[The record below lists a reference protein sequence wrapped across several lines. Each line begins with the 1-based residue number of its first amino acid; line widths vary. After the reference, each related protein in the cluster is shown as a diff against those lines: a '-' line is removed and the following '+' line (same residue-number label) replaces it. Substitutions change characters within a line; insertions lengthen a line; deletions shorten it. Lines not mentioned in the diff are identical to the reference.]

1 MKIIEGRVRLAASDV
16 ANFLACRRLTQLD
29 LLMTRGELRPPQEF
43 DIGFQE
49 LVRRGEVHERGVLE
63 RFRADGHDVVE
74 ISAAEDG
81 APATAEAIRGR
92 AGVIYQG
99 TLRRGGPGAAL
110 FGRPDFLVRADLL
123 PAPDG
128 ETRPGGIHYEVVD
141 AKLARSAKARAVLQT
156 SFYSHLLAGLQ
167 GVEPRWM
174 HLALGNGEF
183 ASFKVDDF
191 AAYERQTRRLL
202 EAAIGGDPAG
212 EVYPEPV
219 EHCAIC
225 RWRDTCADR
234 RRSDDDLSLVA
245 GMTTGQRRALKGD
258 GTSTRR
264 GFAGLAKLPRLDRV
278 SRDSL
283 ERSQLQARLQVA
295 SEDDGV
301 IRYEILEPER
311 DGDGALVANRGLLA
325 LPEPADGDL
334 FFDIEG
340 ARYYCEDGREFGL
353 QYLFGIVDTAEADEA
368 GLPRYTQIWAYDRQG
383 EKRAFEELI
392 DFITERRERHPGLHV
407 YHYNHYEPTSVDHLT
422 ELHGTRQEAVGA
434 LMGRFATREDEV
446 DDLFRLGVFTDL
458 YRVVRQ
464 GVRAGVESYSIKRL
478 EPLCGYVRQV
488 DLQEATVSLIALE
501 AALEDGTAAG
511 DGERQR
517 VVAGYNE
524 DDCRAT
530 LALRDW
536 LEGRRAELAERLG
549 QELPRPAVPDKPGV
563 AEDPETVRIRSA
575 LLAGVS
581 AKTPGAIAGGVS
593 AETPE
598 GQARVLLADLL
609 DWHRREDKPAWW
621 RYFYVRT
628 LSPAELTGE
637 PDALGGLTGGEV
649 VGQVKRSVV
658 RRFWFPP
665 QEHKFSKDGTG
676 CDPAT
681 DKQWSI
687 CDVDDSRGTIDLKV
701 GATYPGPWPV
711 ALVEVGPPG
720 SKEQRERLRDL
731 GDRVV
736 RDGVGGGDAATALLL
751 RRPPDD
757 GGGTTGSLRAEGE
770 TARAAAIRLAVALRS
785 SYLPMQGP
793 PGTGKTYT
801 AAEQILELIAH
812 GRTVGIT
819 GPSHAVIHHLI
830 DTVYEHARWRGGGV
844 PRIGQRADRENPHL
858 HRDATM
864 MSNEKLEQALRDGEL
879 DVGAGTAWLWA
890 RAGMAGSVDTLFV
903 DEAGQLSLANVL
915 AVAGAARNLVLLGDP
930 QQLAQPSH
938 ATHPPGAGAS
948 ALEHILGDRATM
960 PAAAGLLLDQTWR
973 MHPDLCR
980 YTSAACYDGKL
991 AGVDGLGR
999 QEILGWASGLRLVE
1013 VPHQGNTNFS
1023 PEEAREVAR
1032 LTEQL
1037 TGRTWRDKDRAE
1049 RSVKPTDILIVTPYN
1064 AQIRA
1069 IQTALTGSGQ
1079 TGFLVGT
1086 VDKFQGQ
1093 EAPVVIYSM
1102 ATSSADEAPR
1112 GLDFLYD
1119 PHRLNVAT
1127 SRARALAIIVASPDL
1142 IRVSCRTPHQM
1153 ILANGLCR
1161 AWETGS

>member
-1 MKIIEGRVRLAASDV
+1 MKVTEGRVRLAASDV
-16 ANFLACRRLTQLD
+16 ANFLACRPLTQLD
-29 LLMTRGELRPPQEF
+29 LLRALGELRPPR
-43 DIGFQE
+43 DWDVGFQE

-63 RFRADGHDVVE
+63 RFRADGLDVVE
-74 ISAAEDG
+74 ISAAEDD
-81 APATAEAIRGR
+81 ALATAEAIRGR
-92 AGVIYQG
+92 AGVIFQG
-99 TLRRGGPGAAL
+99 TLTGGGPGAPL

-128 ETRPGGIHYEVVD
+128 EARPGGYEVVD
-141 AKLARSAKARAVLQT
+141 AKLARSAKARAVVQ
-156 SFYSHLLAGLQ
+156 SAFYSHLLAGVQ
-167 GVEPRWM
+167 GIEPRWM

-183 ASFKVDDF
+183 ASFKVNDY

-202 EAAIGGDPAG
+202 EAAIEADPAA

-225 RWRDTCADR
+225 RWRDMCRDR
-234 RRSDDDLSLVA
+234 RRTDDDLSLVA

-258 GTSTRR
+258 GISTRR
-264 GFAGLAKLPRLDRV
+264 GFAALPGLPRLDRV
-278 SRDSL
+278 SPDAL
-283 ERSQLQARLQVA
+283 ERAQLQARLQVA
-295 SEDDGV
+295 SEDDGI
-301 IRYEILEPER
+301 IRYELLDPER

-340 ARYYCEDGREFGL
+340 ARYYSEDGREFGL
-353 QYLFGIVDTAEADEA
+353 QYLFGVVDTAEVDRA
-368 GLPRYTQIWAYDRQG
+368 GLPRYTQIWAYDRAG

-392 DFITERRERHPGLHV
+392 DFITERRARHPGLHV

-422 ELHGTRQEAVGA
+422 ELHETRQEAVGA

-478 EPLCGYVRQV
+478 EPLCGYDRRV
-488 DLQEATVSLIALE
+488 DLDEATASLIALE

-511 DGERQR
+511 DRDRQR

-549 QELPRPAVPDKPGV
+549 QQLPRPVV
-563 AEDPETVRIRSA
+563 AEKPAAAEDSETARIRSA

-581 AKTPGAIAGGVS
+581 AETSGAIAWGVS

-621 RYFYVRT
+621 RYFHVRR

-637 PDALGGLTGGEV
+637 PDALGGLVGGKV
-649 VGQVKRSVV
+649 VGRVKKSVV
-658 RRFWFPP
+658 RRFGFPP
-665 QEHKFSKDGTG
+665 QEHKFSAGGTA
-676 CDPAT
+676 CDPDT

-687 CDVDDSRGTIDLKV
+687 CDVDDARGTIDLKM
-701 GATYPGPWPV
+701 GSAYSGPWPV
-711 ALVEVGPPG
+711 ALVEAGPPRTR
-720 SKEQRERLRDL
+720 EQRDRLRDL

-736 RDGVGGGDAATALLL
+736 RAGVGGGDAATALLL
-751 RRPPDD
+751 RRPPD
-757 GGGTTGSLRAEGE
+757 GGSSPAGSLRAEGE
-770 TARAAAIRLAVALRS
+770 TASDAAVRLAVSLRR

-801 AAEQILELIAH
+801 AAEQILELIAD

-819 GPSHAVIHHLI
+819 GPSHAVICHLI
-830 DTVYEHARWRGGGV
+830 DTVYEHARWRGAGA
-844 PRIGQRADRENPHL
+844 PRIGQRAERDNPHR
-858 HRDATM
+858 HADAATM
-864 MSNEKLEQALRDGEL
+864 SNDQLEQALRDGEL
-879 DVGAGTAWLWA
+879 DVAAGTAWLWA
-890 RAGMAGSVDTLFV
+890 RTGMAGSVDTLFV
-903 DEAGQLSLANVL
+903 DEAGQLSLAGVL

-938 ATHPPGAGAS
+938 ATHPPDAGVS
-948 ALEHILGDRATM
+948 ALEHILDHRATM
-960 PAAAGLLLDQTWR
+960 PAGAGLLLDQTYR

-980 YTSAACYDGKL
+980 FTSEAFYDGKL
-991 AGVDGLGR
+991 HGVDGLDR
-999 QEILGWASGLRLVE
+999 QEVAGFGSGLHIVE
-1013 VPHQGNTNFS
+1013 VAHQGNTTAS

-1032 LTEQL
+1032 LTGRL
-1037 TGRTWRDKDRAE
+1037 TGQTWRAKDGADRP
-1049 RSVKPTDILIVTPYN
+1049 VVPGDILIVTPYN
-1064 AQIRA
+1064 AQIRS
-1069 IQTALTGSGQ
+1069 IQSALAASGQ
-1079 TGFLVGT
+1079 TGFKVGT
-1086 VDKFQGQ
+1086 VDKFQGR

-1112 GLDFLYD
+1112 GMEFLYD
-1119 PHRLNVAT
+1119 LHRLNVAT
-1127 SRARALAIIVASPDL
+1127 SRARAVAIIVASPDL
-1142 IRVSCRTPHQM
+1142 IRVSCRTPQQM
-1153 ILANGLCR
+1153 VLANALCR
-1161 AWETGS
+1161 AWETRG